1 MAQKEKFGLNANI
14 DYTINKD
21 ETIYTFSIFNELTR
35 QYARYVKDLFLKG
48 NDLIFMGEKIY
59 ISSIEQLPFTYKPVE
74 FTFKIIFPDREERES
89 KKFWE
94 FMNMNERPH
103 YDSLAKLKS

>member
-35 QYARYVKDLFLKG
+35 QYARYVIDLFLKG
-48 NDLIFMGEKIY
+48 NDLVFMGEKIY
-59 ISSIEQLPFTYKPVE
+59 ISSIEELPFTNKPDE
-74 FTFKIIFPDREERES
+74 FTFKIRFIDREDRES
-89 KKFWE
+89 KRLLE
-94 FMNMNERPH
+94 FTNIDERPH